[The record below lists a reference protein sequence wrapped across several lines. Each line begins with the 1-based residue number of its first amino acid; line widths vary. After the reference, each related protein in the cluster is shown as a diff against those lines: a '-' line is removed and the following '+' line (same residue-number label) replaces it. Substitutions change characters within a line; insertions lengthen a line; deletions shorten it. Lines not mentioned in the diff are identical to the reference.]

1 MRRRA
6 AAGAG
11 RRERRV
17 GDAARDGAAQ
27 ARRNRDWVG
36 ERSDRARSARL
47 ASWRKGR
54 RTSSVF
60 CRHESKRGPPA
71 GADPFVAET
80 RLLGRA
86 ACPPTPRNAIGR
98 TTKLDE
104 SPRAPLARC
113 PCRRPEH
120 ETGTAD

>member
-17 GDAARDGAAQ
+17 GDAARYGAAQ

-60 CRHESKRGPPA
+60 CRHESKRGPHHKA
-71 GADPFVAET
+71 RRIAA
-80 RLLGRA
+80 RA
-86 ACPPTPRNAIGR
+86 ARSVSVP
-98 TTKLDE
+98 
-104 SPRAPLARC
+104 SPRA
-113 PCRRPEH
+113 
-120 ETGTAD
+120 

>member
-60 CRHESKRGPPA
+60 CRHESKRGPHHKA
-71 GADPFVAET
+71 RRIAA
-80 RLLGRA
+80 RA
-86 ACPPTPRNAIGR
+86 ACSVSVP
-98 TTKLDE
+98 
-104 SPRAPLARC
+104 SPRA
-113 PCRRPEH
+113 
-120 ETGTAD
+120 